1 MKFCLY
7 LHENTGDFWSI
18 LKKCHVSFK
27 IVATS
32 FMYLILSP
40 VSAQVKA
47 GLWQIQWKFGITLLI
62 LLNRAATPLY
72 SPVMILAPLLTTD
85 FRFLTSKLLS
95 FGDRDLTSDDL
106 SICTLAGIY
115 TLGWQELFQP
125 QLFLG

>member
-1 MKFCLY
+1 
-7 LHENTGDFWSI
+7 
-18 LKKCHVSFK
+18 
-27 IVATS
+27 
-32 FMYLILSP
+32 MYLILSP